1 MMIDTHTHI
10 YGPEFDTD
18 RKQVVER
25 ALQAGVTSVVL
36 PNVNL
41 ESLHQIKEMCADYPN
56 FCHAA
61 VGLHPED
68 VREDFR
74 HQLRWVREELQNSE
88 YVAVGEI
95 GIDLYWD
102 KTFLRE
108 QVCAFQQQVEWAI
121 ELDLPLIIHTRDSHA
136 ETLQALSPYKNR
148 GLRGVFHCFTGD
160 EKQANEIFEAVMK
173 QHRNLP
179 VQGDRNGQCSII
191 QAYQVLCEYVAE
203 YEEPG
208 KVFIRDGYGNILSSY
223 LEGVLKRLELGF
235 TRLELQKNFKAW
247 GLLRTSDK
255 AGHVY
260 SYAIKTG
267 SANDWFFSFKLPE
280 ESEAAA

>member
-68 VREDFR
+68 VKEDYLQ
-74 HQLRWVREELQNSE
+74 QLEWVKKELQTSD

-102 KTFLRE
+102 KTFVQE
-108 QVCAFQQQVEWAI
+108 QIHAFQMQVEWAM
-121 ELDLPLIIHTRDSHA
+121 EYDLPLIIHIRDSHA
-136 ETLQALSPYKNR
+136 ETLQTLEQYKDR
-148 GLRGVFHCFTGD
+148 GLRGIFHCFTGD
-160 EKQANEIFEAVMK
+160 EKQANEIFEA
-173 QHRNLP
+173 
-179 VQGDRNGQCSII
+179 GEF
-191 QAYQVLCEYVAE
+191 VL
-203 YEEPG
+203 G
-208 KVFIRDGYGNILSSY
+208 IG
-223 LEGVLKRLELGF
+223 GVLTFKKSPLPSFLHKIPLDKIVLETDAPYLTPVPYRGKRNEPAYLTYVLQKMAEIYGIDEK
-235 TRLELQKNFKAW
+235 ELQKITTDNAKRIF
-247 GLLRTSDK
+247 R
-255 AGHVY
+255 
-260 SYAIKTG
+260 I
-267 SANDWFFSFKLPE
+267 
-280 ESEAAA
+280 

>member
-25 ALQAGVTSVVL
+25 ALQAGVTSVIL

-88 YVAVGEI
+88 YIAVGEI

-108 QVCAFQQQVEWAI
+108 QVCAFQQQVEWTI
-121 ELDLPLIIHTRDSHA
+121 ELDLPLIIHTRNSHA

-160 EKQANEIFEAVMK
+160 EKQANEIFEAGEFVI
-173 QHRNLP
+173 
-179 VQGDRNGQCSII
+179 GIG
-191 QAYQVLCEYVAE
+191 
-203 YEEPG
+203 
-208 KVFIRDGYGNILSSY
+208 
-223 LEGVLKRLELGF
+223 GVLTFKKSPLPAFLSKIPLDKVVLETDAPYLTPVPYRGKRNEPAYLTYILQKMAEIYSIDEK
-235 TRLELQKNFKAW
+235 ELQKITTDNAKKIF
-247 GLLRTSDK
+247 R
-255 AGHVY
+255 
-260 SYAIKTG
+260 I
-267 SANDWFFSFKLPE
+267 
-280 ESEAAA
+280 